1 MQIEVK
7 VLEVIC
13 DVILHLAALL
23 QLREDARVALPRSAA
38 LDSTVCVRFLLM
50 FCLVLDPFLNS
61 NFLTEKKRQE
71 MMIYVNVTKRIFE
84 NTESVMPKQN
94 CSFQILFQKLPLN
107 RCRVQRWKIKS
118 IILCLLCGIE
128 EY

>member
-1 MQIEVK
+1 M
-7 VLEVIC
+7 EVIC

-23 QLREDARVALPRSAA
+23 QLREDASVALSRSAA
-38 LDSTVCVRFLLM
+38 LDSTVCARFLLM
-50 FCLVLDPFLNS
+50 FCFVLDLFLNS

-71 MMIYVNVTKRIFE
+71 TMIYVNVTKE
-84 NTESVMPKQN
+84 
-94 CSFQILFQKLPLN
+94 ILFQKLPLN